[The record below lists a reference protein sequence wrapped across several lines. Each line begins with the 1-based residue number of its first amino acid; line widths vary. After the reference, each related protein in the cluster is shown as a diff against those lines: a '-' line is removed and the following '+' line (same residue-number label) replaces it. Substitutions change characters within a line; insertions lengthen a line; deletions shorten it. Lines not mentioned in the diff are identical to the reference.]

1 MITERIIFLS
11 DVHDCHIDWYGI
23 KTADRM
29 EKMVKDLADR
39 QTDHPADL
47 LIVLGDVSLDFWQWN
62 EKGSYLRTPSV
73 SNTDHFVK
81 NYLRRLPG
89 PAYMIPGNHEQYGV
103 EKWMEITGCPRS
115 YIIEGG
121 NAVFVLLDNFAG
133 NLDPTEHSDGT
144 HTQTNCEMVKYVLE
158 QYPDDLI
165 FLCAHHFDPAAESEE
180 FRRLLAEN
188 DHIVALFQGHTH
200 LSNVLPGSDATGG
213 KPILQCGNYSYTDVK
228 GDPADSF
235 WGWRE
240 LEFDDDGTIRSFYH
254 VPESRARHGEN
265 EIRVEEHDQDEW
277 EVCIPFDSEDEE
289 YEYDYQ
295 EDEK

>member
-11 DVHDCHIDWYGI
+11 DVHDCHIDWYGV

-29 EKMVKDLADR
+29 EKMVEDLAKR
-39 QTDHPADL
+39 QAQLDHPADL
-47 LIVLGDVSLDFWQWN
+47 LIVMGDVSLDFWMWN

-81 NYLRRLPG
+81 NYLHRLPQ
-89 PAYMIPGNHEQYGV
+89 PAFMIPGNHEQYGV
-103 EKWMEITGCPRS
+103 EKWMEITGCPRA
-115 YIIEGG
+115 YMIEGG
-121 NAVFVLLDNFAG
+121 NAVFVLLDNFAD

-144 HTQTNCEMVKYVLE
+144 HTQTDCAMVKYVLE

-180 FRRLLAEN
+180 FRELLASN

-200 LSNVLPGSDATGG
+200 LSEVIPGDERTGG
-213 KPILQCGNYSYTDVK
+213 KPILQCGNYSYTGVK
-228 GDPADSF
+228 GDPSASF

-240 LEFDDDGTIRSFYH
+240 LEFEDDGTIRSFYH
-254 VPESRARHGEN
+254 VPESRAYHGEGTI
-265 EIRVEEHDQDEW
+265 EVKEHDQDEW
-277 EVCIPFDSEDEE
+277 ETYIPFDEDMYEE
-289 YEYDYQ
+289 E
-295 EDEK
+295 

>member
-1 MITERIIFLS
+1 MIIERIIFLS
-11 DVHDCHIDWYGI
+11 DVHDCHIDWYGT

-29 EKMVKDLADR
+29 EKMVKDITDR
-39 QTDHPADL
+39 QKTHPADL
-47 LIVLGDVSLDFWQWN
+47 LIVMGDVSLDFWMWN

-81 NYLRRLPG
+81 NYMSRLPG
-89 PAYMIPGNHEQYGV
+89 PAYIIPGNHEQYGI
-103 EKWMEITGCPRS
+103 EKWTEITGCPRS

-158 QYPDDLI
+158 QYPEYLI

-180 FRRLLAEN
+180 FRDLLAEN
-188 DHIVALFQGHTH
+188 DQIVALLQGHTH
-200 LSNVLPGSDATGG
+200 LSSVIPGDERTGG
-213 KPILQCGNYSYTDVK
+213 RDILQCGNYSYTGVK
-228 GDPADSF
+228 GNPADSF

-240 LEFDDDGTIRSFYH
+240 LEFEDDGTIRSFYH
-254 VPESRARHGEN
+254 VPESHARHGEGT
-265 EIRVEEHDQDEW
+265 IDVEEHDQDEW
-277 EVCIPFDSEDEE
+277 EIFIPFD
-289 YEYDYQ
+289 EYDDCE
-295 EDEK
+295 ED